1 MKISSEANSASA
13 NELQETITKNV
24 RVLIAAKSV
33 NQEDLAEALGIAQ
46 SGLSRKVN
54 RRTDWSSSDI
64 ANLASFFGIS
74 FADIVTPL
82 PLFLPSG
89 GADYYVHPNSSYIDP
104 RAQQMQQRDL
114 AVPAGVRYLRMPVE
128 GEERIH
134 GAVGPRAFVMPSPDS
149 DLDGPGGLGPRFS
162 ARTRFGLPHGWTNTE
177 GNRIDHGR
185 TCRKTL
191 VRHMRGTYGAF
202 GTSRPRRNTDHR
214 AGQDQHGHGM
224 LHGPFRRQESRP
236 RMGGHAMRWT

>member
-1 MKISSEANSASA
+1 MRTMKISSEANSASA

-104 RAQQMQQRDL
+104 RAQQMQQRNL

-128 GEERIH
+128 GEGRIH

-162 ARTRFGLPHGWTNTE
+162 ARTRFGLPHLDSNQDKGFQRPVCCHYTMGEW
-177 GNRIDHGR
+177 
-185 TCRKTL
+185 RKTL
-191 VRHMRGTYGAF
+191 RLPPSVYYATCRQHRV
-202 GTSRPRRNTDHR
+202 SRRVALIKNVV
-214 AGQDQHGHGM
+214 
-224 LHGPFRRQESRP
+224 
-236 RMGGHAMRWT
+236 

>member
-162 ARTRFGLPHGWTNTE
+162 ARTRVP
-177 GNRIDHGR
+177 
-185 TCRKTL
+185 KTHE
-191 VRHMRGTYGAF
+191 VPGKTI
-202 GTSRPRRNTDHR
+202 
-214 AGQDQHGHGM
+214 
-224 LHGPFRRQESRP
+224 
-236 RMGGHAMRWT
+236 

>member
-1 MKISSEANSASA
+1 MRTMKISSEANSASA

-74 FADIVTPL
+74 FADIVMPL

-104 RAQQMQQRDL
+104 RAQQMQQRNL

-128 GEERIH
+128 GEGRIH

-162 ARTRFGLPHGWTNTE
+162 ARTRFGLPHLDSNQDKG
-177 GNRIDHGR
+177 
-185 TCRKTL
+185 
-191 VRHMRGTYGAF
+191 F
-202 GTSRPRRNTDHR
+202 QRPVCCHYTMGERR
-214 AGQDQHGHGM
+214 
-224 LHGPFRRQESRP
+224 
-236 RMGGHAMRWT
+236 

>member
-1 MKISSEANSASA
+1 MRTMKISSEANSASA

-104 RAQQMQQRDL
+104 RAQQMQQRNL

-128 GEERIH
+128 GEGRIH

-162 ARTRFGLPHGWTNTE
+162 ARTRFGLPHLDSAWGIGGW
-177 GNRIDHGR
+177 
-185 TCRKTL
+185 
-191 VRHMRGTYGAF
+191 
-202 GTSRPRRNTDHR
+202 
-214 AGQDQHGHGM
+214 
-224 LHGPFRRQESRP
+224 
-236 RMGGHAMRWT
+236 

>member
-1 MKISSEANSASA
+1 MRTMKISSEANSASA

-104 RAQQMQQRDL
+104 RAQQMQQRNL

-128 GEERIH
+128 GEGRIH

-162 ARTRFGLPHGWTNTE
+162 ARTRFGLPHLDSNQDKGFQRPVCCHYTMGERRVRNPPSVYYATHFTFDVS
-177 GNRIDHGR
+177 RRRFFFDYGR
-185 TCRKTL
+185 DS
-191 VRHMRGTYGAF
+191 GAI
-202 GTSRPRRNTDHR
+202 P
-214 AGQDQHGHGM
+214 
-224 LHGPFRRQESRP
+224 
-236 RMGGHAMRWT
+236 